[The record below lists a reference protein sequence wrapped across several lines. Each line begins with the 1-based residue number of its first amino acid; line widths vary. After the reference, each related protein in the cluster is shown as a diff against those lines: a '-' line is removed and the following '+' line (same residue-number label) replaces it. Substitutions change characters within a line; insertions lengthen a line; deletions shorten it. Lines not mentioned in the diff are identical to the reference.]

1 MLPNTPNPKSHCH
14 WTPLFLPLTKQVV
27 IYLPVAGSSLRGR
40 FLLPRDGQPRSRI
53 AKRLLSDLGRR
64 RSFLSID
71 CCSCLI
77 YSFFAASLL
86 KLLLLCAPTRF
97 PSNDNCGTARVRH
110 SLHSQS
116 GQNDLSRRN
125 LCWPRASSLLS
136 RLFDLPVCRIRPR
149 PISPIKLPKLSR
161 FCDADGKRHAAQ
173 GRSPPAPV
181 ASG

>member
-27 IYLPVAGSSLRGR
+27 IYLPVAGSFLRGR

-53 AKRLLSDLGRR
+53 AKRLLSDLSRR

-86 KLLLLCAPTRF
+86 KLLHLCAPTRF
-97 PSNDNCGTARVRH
+97 FHPMTTVAQPECGTPSTHKAARMTSPEETSAGR
-110 SLHSQS
+110 
-116 GQNDLSRRN
+116 GRRRSYHAC
-125 LCWPRASSLLS
+125 LTCRFVE
-136 RLFDLPVCRIRPR
+136 FDLGQFPQ
-149 PISPIKLPKLSR
+149 SNS
-161 FCDADGKRHAAQ
+161 Q
-173 GRSPPAPV
+173 N
-181 ASG
+181 